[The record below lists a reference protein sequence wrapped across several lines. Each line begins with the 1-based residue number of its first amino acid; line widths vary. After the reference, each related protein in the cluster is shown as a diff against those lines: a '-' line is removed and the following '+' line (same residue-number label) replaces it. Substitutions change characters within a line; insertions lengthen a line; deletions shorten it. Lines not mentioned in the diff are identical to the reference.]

1 MFRRVKVIAGM
12 GNIKYIEV
20 SILRRWSNEYV
31 HIGTKINVGKI
42 ISLVAKQLSM
52 VKCSR
57 VLAGFGFKCKIISQT
72 T

>member
-31 HIGTKINVGKI
+31 HIGTQFNVGKI
-42 ISLVAKQLSM
+42 ISMVAKRLSM
-52 VKCSR
+52 VQCSR
-57 VLAGFGFKCKIISQT
+57 VLVGFGFKCKIISQT

>member
-31 HIGTKINVGKI
+31 HIGTRFNVGKI
-42 ISLVAKQLSM
+42 TSMEENDTRWYNVQESWRVVALI
-52 VKCSR
+52 
-57 VLAGFGFKCKIISQT
+57 A
-72 T
+72 